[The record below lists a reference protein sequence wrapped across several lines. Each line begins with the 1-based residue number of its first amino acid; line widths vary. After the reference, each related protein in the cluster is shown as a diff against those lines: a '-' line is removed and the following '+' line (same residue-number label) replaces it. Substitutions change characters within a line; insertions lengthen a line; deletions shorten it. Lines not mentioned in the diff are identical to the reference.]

1 MTHKP
6 NSILLFLISSL
17 CPWNLLTE
25 PTDHVITESTFL
37 GRQMGNRQKLAGR
50 VAGSRLIQKETQHN
64 TKQSVTI
71 TERIPVLLSVFV
83 CLSVSDIV
91 IISTVPFCEVLKNIR
106 LISRT
111 SIITMKSRELPFK
124 TIITKWRSKNKCYES
139 RIPSCCL
146 KLKQELIKFRPKKI
160 TLA

>member
-1 MTHKP
+1 
-6 NSILLFLISSL
+6 
-17 CPWNLLTE
+17 
-25 PTDHVITESTFL
+25 
-37 GRQMGNRQKLAGR
+37 MGNRQKLAGR

-71 TERIPVLLSVFV
+71 TERIPVLSVFV

-111 SIITMKSRELPFK
+111 SVITMKSRELPFK
-124 TIITKWRSKNKCYES
+124 TIITK
-139 RIPSCCL
+139 
-146 KLKQELIKFRPKKI
+146 
-160 TLA
+160 